1 MRLRGGG
8 EQVRVYTYSVEQVIE
23 VKAGSEEEA
32 RELLP
37 LYPTGF
43 EGQAYYVSDETVEL
57 LREGESA

>member
-1 MRLRGGG
+1 
-8 EQVRVYTYSVEQVIE
+8 VKVFTYSVEQVIE

-43 EGQAYYVSDETVEL
+43 QGQAYYVSDETVEL
-57 LREGESA
+57 MREGESA